1 MTPMKKSP
9 LVPRM
14 QRILH
19 QRVTQLRILPTELVP
34 KAAEDDNIR
43 PRVNRY
49 ASLFSLI
56 HFHSYALYYAYVLLS
71 TVWKELISQSVYD
84 NMLWLFF
91 PLCVFSSRKNNY
103 PNSVTKFPV
112 SYQCFT
118 NIFIST
124 CQFDEFAGLQLT
136 CSGLLWNLVAL

>member
-1 MTPMKKSP
+1 MAPMKKSP

-49 ASLFSLI
+49 ASILTHPELLCPIWIDSLPR
-56 HFHSYALYYAYVLLS
+56 L
-71 TVWKELISQSVYD
+71 D
-84 NMLWLFF
+84 
-91 PLCVFSSRKNNY
+91 
-103 PNSVTKFPV
+103 
-112 SYQCFT
+112 
-118 NIFIST
+118 
-124 CQFDEFAGLQLT
+124 
-136 CSGLLWNLVAL
+136 